1 MSEPLDALAFYDALP
16 PDERAAVDRALRD
29 NPALAEAF
37 RRWQRLR
44 AAVRRDLA
52 AALPDRALL
61 VLYALSDEPLP
72 GEPPPAADL
81 LDAADRARLDAE
93 RAHVGAALARH
104 PGLGDAVRR
113 IRADRDAF
121 DHVWNAHTVQN
132 GHAGLR
138 LATPPASG
146 RPASGRPASG
156 RPAADRP
163 ALARAAALRLRRGSP
178 AWRVA
183 ALVAVVLFGA
193 ILAYVARRGAG
204 FDTIRASEAMA
215 VDLPDGSTVELA
227 AGAVLEAPGD
237 AGTREARLLA
247 GRAFFDVRPDPAA
260 PFTVETP
267 NAVVTVLGTTF
278 GVAVDAAA
286 TDVVLVSGAVALASK
301 DEAAEA
307 VELEPGQRSRVVALD
322 APSAPA
328 PADLDAA
335 LDWTGDLF
343 VRAEPLGAVAARL
356 AAAFGVPV
364 EVDPALAGET
374 VSATRFERE
383 AGLEAALQELA
394 LSLGAR
400 VEAGP
405 GGGYRIVAQP

>member
-37 RRWQRLR
+37 RRWQSLR

-72 GEPPPAADL
+72 GEPAPAVDL
-81 LDAADRARLDAE
+81 LDAADRARLDAG
-93 RAHVGAALARH
+93 HVGAALAKH
-104 PGLGDAVRR
+104 PGLADAVRR

-121 DHVWNAHTVQN
+121 DRAWSAHAASN
-132 GHAGLR
+132 GHAPALR
-138 LATPPASG
+138 LVA
-146 RPASGRPASG
+146 
-156 RPAADRP
+156 PAADRP
-163 ALARAAALRLRRGSP
+163 AVERAAPAVRLRRVSP
-178 AWRVA
+178 VWRVA

-204 FDTIRASEAMA
+204 FETIRAAEAMA

-227 AGAVLEAPGD
+227 AGAVLQAPEAAD
-237 AGTREARLLA
+237 LRAARLLA
-247 GRAFFDVRPDPAA
+247 GRALFDVRHDPAA

-278 GVAVDAAA
+278 GVAVNEAT

-301 DEAAEA
+301 GAGEADVALA
-307 VELEPGQRSRVVALD
+307 PGQRSRVVALD
-322 APSAPA
+322 APTAPA

-356 AAAFGVPV
+356 SATFGVRV

-383 AGLEAALQELA
+383 AGVEAALQELA

-400 VEAGP
+400 VVALP
-405 GGGYRIVAQP
+405 AGGYRIAAQP